1 MEKVKRP
8 YFMAGC
14 SFYDKVCDMFYE
26 GYSVHRGGGL
36 GDHGRGDVDD
46 VAALL
51 LFERWDEVHSL
62 FELKQ
67 LSQLDYRQRPIT

>member
-1 MEKVKRP
+1 MRVIQS
-8 YFMAGC
+8 AAQ
-14 SFYDKVCDMFYE
+14 
-26 GYSVHRGGGL
+26 GGL

>member
-8 YFMAGC
+8 YFMVGC

-26 GYSVHRGGGL
+26 GYSVRRGGL

-62 FELKQ
+62 FQLKQ
-67 LSQLDYRQRPIT
+67 LSQLDYWQRPIA